1 MVFRIA
7 RALGVSVEY
16 LVTGRDIVLELA
28 KSLKAWRGKDSGI
41 R

>member
-1 MVFRIA
+1 MFFRIA
-7 RALGVSVEY
+7 QALGVSVEY

-28 KSLKAWRGKDSGI
+28 KSLKAWRGKEGSI